1 MPDADP
7 HDQALAAVLPPAL
20 RELIR
25 GHALTLGRPVWGQR
39 AGRHRAARAGL
50 GQLFRAHR
58 PYVPGDDPR
67 LLDWRAMARRD
78 RPVLRQ
84 TEGEDELALVLLA
97 DVSGACPMEKVTRTR
112 CGRAP
117 ASSPRSRSWRS
128 ARAIGSASQAAASG
142 RSTGAPPARRR
153 HAPPPRDR
161 RRARPSDRGPAG
173 GDLPLARAGRRGRAP
188 PPAALAGHRRLR
200 PPRPLRRRRGG
211 RGRALAELRRSPGA
225 RPRRRP
231 PPGAPPRRARAP
243 LGRRRAPPGAR
254 SRGSAPLEGRA
265 ATLLRGYQER
275 LQAHLDGIDAAAEAA
290 GIHVAR
296 VISDEPLA
304 AAFLDLLA
312 RLAGA
317 PAPAA
322 TAISP

>member
-97 DVSGACPMEKVTRTR
+97 DVSGGMSYGEGDSNKM
-112 CGRAP
+112 RASAGLLAALALLAIRQGDRVGLASGGVGALLRP
-117 ASSPRSRSWRS
+117 AGGTPRLHAIAGAL
-128 ARAIGSASQAAASG
+128 ARAIEGPPAGTCPWPELVAAAAPRLPR
-142 RSTGAPPARRR
+142 RSLVIAASDLLDPCGGDAAAEAALWRSFAGLRARGHDVVLLQVLHRDELAPPW
-153 HAPPPRDR
+153 
-161 RRARPSDRGPAG
+161 AG
-173 GDLPLARAGRRGRAP
+173 GEL
-188 PPAALAGHRRLR
+188 LR
-200 PPRPLRRRRGG
+200 VLDP
-211 RGRALAELRRSPGA
+211 
-225 RPRRRP
+225 
-231 PPGAPPRRARAP
+231 
-243 LGRRRAPPGAR
+243 
-254 SRGSAPLEGRA
+254 RGSAPPLEGRA